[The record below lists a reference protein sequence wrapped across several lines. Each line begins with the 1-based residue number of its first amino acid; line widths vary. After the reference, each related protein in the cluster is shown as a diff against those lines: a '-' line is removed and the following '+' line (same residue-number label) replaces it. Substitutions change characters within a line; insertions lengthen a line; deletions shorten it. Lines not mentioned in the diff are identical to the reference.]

1 MAPSR
6 HDTPVRVAAGPGGL
20 ARATL
25 ATRHGDAEV
34 CLQGAHVTHWQPRGT
49 APVLFLSSRAEMA
62 PGRPIRGGVPVV
74 FPWFATRAGAPAAPA
89 HGFAR
94 TRPWRLDTVEQA
106 GDAVTLTLLLEAD
119 ETTRRLWPHDFLL
132 RYRIT
137 LARALTLALEVVNT
151 SSEPWGFENALHTY
165 LAVGDV
171 AAVTVEGLAGA
182 PFIDKTDGMRRKRQ
196 DEARLRITA
205 ETDRVYVGARGRCI
219 VDDPA
224 RGRRLVIDKHGSAT
238 TVVWNPWAEKAA
250 AVPDLGPGEWR
261 HMLCVET
268 ANAADDALRLA
279 PGERHEMVAT
289 LAVAGGRPPH
299 PPARLLQ
306 SPGPE
311 EAAR

>member
-1 MAPSR
+1 MAFSR
-6 HDTPVRVAAGPGGL
+6 HDTPVRVTTGPGGL

-25 ATRHGDAEV
+25 TTAHGDAGV
-34 CLQGAHVTHWQPRGT
+34 CLQGAHVTHWQPRGAT
-49 APVLFLSSRAEMA
+49 PVLFLSTRAEMA

-74 FPWFATRAGAPAAPA
+74 FPWFATRAGAPTAPA

-119 ETTRRLWPHDFLL
+119 ETTRRLWRHDFLL

-137 LARALTLALEVVNT
+137 LASTLTLALEVVNT
-151 SSEPWGFENALHTY
+151 SSEPWAFENALHTY

-171 AAVTVEGLAGA
+171 TAVTVEGLAGA
-182 PFIDKTDGMRRKRQ
+182 SFIDKTDGMRRKRQ
-196 DEARLRITA
+196 DEASLRIVA
-205 ETDRVYVGARGRCI
+205 ETDRVYVGTRGRCV
-219 VDDPA
+219 VDDPVHD
-224 RGRRLVIDKHGSAT
+224 RRLVIDKHGSAT
-238 TVVWNPWAEKAA
+238 TVVWNPGAERAA

-261 HMLCVET
+261 HLLCVET

-289 LAVAGGRPPH
+289 LAVAGGPSRPPT
-299 PPARLLQ
+299 RLLQ

-311 EAAR
+311 ETTR